1 MGGLRAL
8 SFAYAIA
15 AIALVAVSR
24 GVGATPLAV
33 AGFLVVMIALG
44 AGNGAVFQLVPQRFG
59 RNVGVMTGLVGM
71 TGGVGGFLLAAS
83 LGYAKQFTGSYAAG
97 FLAFAGLA
105 LLALAGVASV
115 RAHWRETRLQR
126 TALAVARS

>member
-1 MGGLRAL
+1 VGGLRAL

-83 LGYAKQFTGSYAAG
+83 LG
-97 FLAFAGLA
+97 
-105 LLALAGVASV
+105 
-115 RAHWRETRLQR
+115 
-126 TALAVARS
+126 